1 MKDKLR
7 ENLIMLLPLTTEN
20 RQIHEA
26 WLLDTEQ
33 QGHQF
38 SNPREKKNKVS
49 PTTAPANAG
58 ESF

>member
-1 MKDKLR
+1 
-7 ENLIMLLPLTTEN
+7 MLLPLTTEN

>member
-1 MKDKLR
+1 
-7 ENLIMLLPLTTEN
+7 MLLPLTTEN

-38 SNPREKKNKVS
+38 SNPWEKKNKVS